1 MKLGTATL
9 VLILATPG
17 WIIAQDQEK
26 DLKAMNES
34 HIRFL
39 NRAPGGYSQ
48 VVEVRGG
55 RTLYISGQ
63 IALDSSG
70 QVVGSGDFTAQI
82 RQVFANLKARLDEAG
97 ASFND
102 VVKLNFYLTD
112 ASDIQILRDVRD
124 SYVNREQPPA
134 STLVIVKQLLRPE
147 LLIEVDAIAVT
158 KD

>member
-1 MKLGTATL
+1 MKLRTATL
-9 VLILATPG
+9 VFILATPG

-26 DLKAMNES
+26 DLKVMNDP

-63 IALDSSG
+63 IPLDSSG

-82 RQVFANLKARLDEAG
+82 KQVFANLKARLDEAG

-112 ASDIQILRDVRD
+112 GSDIQILRDVRD
-124 SYVNREQPPA
+124 SFLNREQPPA

-147 LLIEVDAIAVT
+147 LLIEVDAIAVA

>member
-9 VLILATPG
+9 VFILATPG

-26 DLKAMNES
+26 ELRAMNEP

-48 VVEVRGG
+48 IVEVRGG

-70 QVVGSGDFTAQI
+70 QVVGYGDFTAQI
-82 RQVFANLKARLDEAG
+82 KQVFANLKARLDEAST
-97 ASFND
+97 SFND

-112 ASDIQILRDVRD
+112 ASDLQILRDVRD